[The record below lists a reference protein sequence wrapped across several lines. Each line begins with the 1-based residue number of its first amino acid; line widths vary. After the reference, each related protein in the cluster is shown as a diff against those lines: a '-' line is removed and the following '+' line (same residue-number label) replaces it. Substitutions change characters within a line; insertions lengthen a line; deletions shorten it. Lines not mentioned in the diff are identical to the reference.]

1 MVALA
6 AGWTQA
12 LALQSNGTVVSWGE
26 STGVPAGLSNV
37 VAIAAGNGGLAL
49 QANGTVWGSGFS
61 SGLTNVIAI
70 AMGSEGNLA
79 LLADGTARQWNGN
92 SISSLPGVTNA
103 VAISGDSYAFLA
115 LQADGLVICGG
126 SNAFS
131 FSETLSNAFSICV
144 GQSSEF
150 ATAITGDGSPVF
162 TVQPGNQTTGPG
174 GTIWLHARAVGI
186 QPMAYQWQL
195 NGTNLSGATNGDLI
209 ITNATTANGGQ
220 YQALATNSLDWA
232 ASSTATVTVQPVR
245 IAVQLSAPATQPDG
259 SLLITAK
266 TTIGAAFPFSNPAL
280 FVFEASS
287 DLINWNPLT
296 NALTL
301 TNGAIDF
308 LDPQIPSS
316 PARFYRLL
324 RQ

>member
-1 MVALA
+1 LVISDSFTNSVSGVA
-6 AGWTQA
+6 
-12 LALQSNGTVVSWGE
+12 
-26 STGVPAGLSNV
+26 
-37 VAIAAGNGGLAL
+37 
-49 QANGTVWGSGFS
+49 
-61 SGLTNVIAI
+61 
-70 AMGSEGNLA
+70 
-79 LLADGTARQWNGN
+79 
-92 SISSLPGVTNA
+92 NA
-103 VAISGDSYAFLA
+103 VTISGDEDSFLA
-115 LQADGLVICGG
+115 LRADGLVICGG

-131 FSETLSNAFSICV
+131 FSETLTNAFSIFA
-144 GQSSEF
+144 GQLVNY

-162 TVQPGNQTTGPG
+162 TVQPGNQTTGAG

-209 ITNATTANGGQ
+209 IANATTANGGQ

-232 ASSTATVTVQPVR
+232 ASSTATVTVPPVR
-245 IAVQLSAPATQPDG
+245 IAVQLSAPALQPDG

-266 TTIGAAFPFSNPAL
+266 TTNGAAFPFSNPAL

-296 NALTL
+296 NALPL

-308 LDPQIPSS
+308 LDPAS